1 MNRNLCL
8 AACFLPLNAENCS
21 WWLRLQDEL
30 AARDLDLVLLSTAP
44 AADSRLRTIIVPLW
58 LQGFAKAY
66 GATENHATLEAPLA
80 DALARRDRSW
90 LGQDSADLAEFK
102 TGVIACQEL
111 FRALFEELQPALVL
125 AWGNSL
131 AQSVILQQLAVQ
143 QGRPCWVIERGL
155 LPGTLMIEMAGQ
167 GGQTELNWS
176 FNLQNAWRN
185 SENTS
190 LFAAAQEICRSR
202 RSTKYA
208 QADHLAPEIFHQK
221 FNPER
226 KPLVALLLQHD
237 AASCLVPHD
246 FAGAKIHSP
255 VFNSS
260 ADAITQLATAAREAN
275 CKLIVKP
282 HPIDQTD
289 YSSCENPHVSV
300 VRDVNLHSLIGA
312 ADVVAAM
319 TSTAQFEALLHE
331 KPLLLLARSAL
342 ADKGVAYEVKSP
354 AQLRS
359 MLRAA
364 LNRDNSPQRH
374 LNAQRFINFLL
385 QNFSVSLS
393 DEVPTGATLADLA
406 KFLSQNAVAATPN
419 RSLED
424 RLTAVGDWL
433 LLWESRPKQARVN
446 SAGMNCNGAPPART
460 EIPNTM
466 NYQSHIG
473 QDAWVAECLNFKKN
487 GFFLDFGAFDG
498 KTISNTYALEK
509 DLGWKGIC
517 VEPNPRYYPQVCEC
531 RNVICVNV
539 ALWPRGREL
548 VRFVDAHGL
557 SAIESFKA
565 GDVNTGRRA
574 QATKAVIEVDTLN
587 PNELLERFN
596 APKLID
602 YLTLD
607 VEGAE
612 FDILSALDLNTYAI
626 ALMTIE
632 HNHDTPR
639 QQQIRDYLAQFG
651 YEVVQNRNDDFF
663 FHREHLKSL
672 TGRNIDPVAIF
683 HHIYATY
690 PIAETGKEK
699 SAPAPAGN
707 GKHPRSTASQ
717 LVLEALAKSP
727 DSLRAMGTTLR
738 QQGSWAEAGEIY
750 TTLTNKLPNDLEAW
764 RGRLECARK
773 LGHVVMA
780 DLILEEA
787 LERHPEWAAQLG
799 AKPATATATLVNN

>member
-1 MNRNLCL
+1 MNRNACL
-8 AACFLPLNAENCS
+8 AACFLPLNEENCS
-21 WWLRLQDEL
+21 WWLRLQEEL

-44 AADSRLRTIIVPLW
+44 AADERLRVIVVPLW

-66 GATENHATLEAPLA
+66 GATENYATIEAPLA

-90 LGQDSADLAEFK
+90 LGQDGADLAEFK
-102 TGVIACQEL
+102 TGVIACQEV

-131 AQSVILQQLAVQ
+131 AQSVVLQQLAAQ
-143 QGRPCWVIERGL
+143 QGRPCWVIERGM

-185 SENTS
+185 SEDIS
-190 LFAAAQEICRSR
+190 LFAAAQEICRRS

-208 QADHLAPEIFHQK
+208 QADFLVPEIFHEK

-246 FAGAKIHSP
+246 FTGAKIHSP
-255 VFNSS
+255 AFPSS
-260 ADAITQLATAAREAN
+260 TDAIAQLGAAAREAN

-289 YSSCENPHVSV
+289 YSTCENPSVSV

-354 AQLRS
+354 AQLRP

-364 LNRDNSPQRH
+364 LSRENFAERQV
-374 LNAQRFINFLL
+374 NAKRFVSFLL

-393 DEVPTGATLADLA
+393 DEIPTGSTLADLA
-406 KFLSQNAVAATPN
+406 KFLAQNAVAAAPA

-424 RLTAVGDWL
+424 RLTGIGDWL
-433 LLWESRPKQARVN
+433 LLWESRPKQVSKPGIN
-446 SAGMNCNGAPPART
+446 SPTPNQSAP
-460 EIPNTM
+460 ISHSM

-473 QDAWVAECLNFKKN
+473 QDAWVAECLNFKRT
-487 GFFLDFGAFDG
+487 GYFLDFGAFYG
-498 KTISNTYALEK
+498 KTISNTYSLEK

-539 ALWPRGREL
+539 ALWHTSRQQL
-548 VRFVDAHGL
+548 RFVDAHGL
-557 SAIESFKA
+557 SAIESFKS
-565 GDVNTGRRA
+565 GDINSDRRA
-574 QATKAVIEVDTLN
+574 QATKSVIEVDTLN
-587 PNELLERFN
+587 PNELLARFD

-612 FDILSALDLNTYAI
+612 FDILKELDLKTYRI

-663 FHREHLKSL
+663 FHREHLKAL

-683 HHIYATY
+683 HHIYATF

-699 SAPAPAGN
+699 PAPASN
-707 GKHPRSTASQ
+707 GKNPRQTASQ

-727 DSLRAMGTTLR
+727 DALRAMGTTLC
-738 QQGSWAEAGEIY
+738 QQGSWTEAGEIY
-750 TTLTNKLPNDLEAW
+750 TTLTSKLPDDLDAW
-764 RGRLECARK
+764 CGRLECARK
-773 LGHVVMA
+773 LGHIVMA

-787 LERHPEWAAQLG
+787 LERHPEWAPRLG
-799 AKPATATATLVNN
+799 AQPTTATATLVNN

>member
-1 MNRNLCL
+1 MNRNVCL
-8 AACFLPLNAENCS
+8 AACFLPLDEENCS

-30 AARDLDLVLLSTAP
+30 AARGLDLVLLSTAP
-44 AADSRLRTIIVPLW
+44 PADTRLHTILVPLW
-58 LQGFAKAY
+58 LKGFAEAY
-66 GATENHATLEAPLA
+66 GATECHATLEAPLA

-90 LGQDSADLAEFK
+90 LGLENTNLDEFK
-102 TGVIACQEL
+102 NGVIACQEL

-131 AQSVILQQLAVQ
+131 SQSVILQQLAAQ
-143 QGRPCWVIERGL
+143 QGRPCWVIERGM

-185 SENTS
+185 AADVSR
-190 LFAAAQEICRSR
+190 FAAAQEICRNQR
-202 RSTKYA
+202 ATKYA
-208 QADHLAPEIFHQK
+208 QADYLAPEVFHQK

-237 AASCLVPHD
+237 AASCLVPPD

-255 VFNSS
+255 AFASS
-260 ADAITQLATAAREAN
+260 ADAIAQLAAAAREAN

-282 HPIDQTD
+282 HPIDQAD
-289 YSSCENPHVSV
+289 YSQCENASVAV
-300 VRDVNLHSLIGA
+300 VRDVNLHSLLSA

-354 AQLRS
+354 AQLCP

-364 LNRDNSPQRH
+364 LNRDNFPQRH
-374 LNAQRFINFLL
+374 LNAQRFVSFLL

-393 DEVPTGATLADLA
+393 DAVPAGATLAELA
-406 KFLSQNAVAATPN
+406 GFLSQNAVATPPN
-419 RSLED
+419 RPLDD
-424 RLTAVGDWL
+424 RLTAFGDWL
-433 LLWESRPKQARVN
+433 MLWESRPKQA
-446 SAGMNCNGAPPART
+446 AART
-460 EIPNTM
+460 ESPRAHTLTPMKNSM

-473 QDAWVAECLNFKKN
+473 QDAWVAECLNFKRT
-487 GFFLDFGAFDG
+487 GYFLDFGAFDG

-539 ALWPRGREL
+539 ALWRTSREQL
-548 VRFVDAHGL
+548 RFVDAHGL
-557 SAIESFKA
+557 SAIESFKS
-565 GDVNTGRRA
+565 GDINSDRRA
-574 QATKAVIEVDTLN
+574 QATKSVIEVDTLN

-612 FDILSALDLNTYAI
+612 FDILSALDLKTYHI

-663 FHREHLKSL
+663 FHRDHLKAL
-672 TGRNIDPVAIF
+672 TGRNVDPVAIF

-699 SAPAPAGN
+699 PAAPAGN
-707 GKHPRSTASQ
+707 GKNPRATASQ
-717 LVLEALAKSP
+717 NVLDALAKSP
-727 DSLRAMGTTLR
+727 DALRAMATTLCA
-738 QQGSWAEAGEIY
+738 QGSWTEAGEIY
-750 TTLTNKLPNDLEAW
+750 TTLSNKLPDDLAAW

-773 LGHVVMA
+773 LGHIVMA
-780 DLILEEA
+780 DLITEEA

>member
-1 MNRNLCL
+1 MNRNVCL
-8 AACFLPLNAENCS
+8 AACFLPLNEENCS

-30 AARDLDLVLLSTAP
+30 AARGLDLVLLSTAP
-44 AADSRLRTIIVPLW
+44 PADTRLHTILAPLW
-58 LQGFAKAY
+58 LKGFAEAY
-66 GATENHATLEAPLA
+66 GATECQATLEAPLA

-90 LGQDSADLAEFK
+90 LGQDSADLDEFK
-102 TGVIACQEL
+102 TGVIACQEV
-111 FRALFEELQPALVL
+111 FRSLFEELQPALVL

-131 AQSVILQQLAVQ
+131 AQSVILQQLAAQ

-185 SENTS
+185 SEDIS

-208 QADHLAPEIFHQK
+208 QADYLTPELFHQK
-221 FNPER
+221 FNPVR
-226 KPLVALLLQHD
+226 KPLIALLLQHD

-255 VFNSS
+255 VFASS
-260 ADAITQLATAAREAN
+260 LEAITQLAAAATEAN
-275 CKLIVKP
+275 CRLIVKP

-289 YSSCENPHVSV
+289 YSKCESAFVSI
-300 VRDVNLHSLIGA
+300 VRDVNLHSLIVA

-342 ADKGVAYEVKSP
+342 ADKDVAYEVKAPS
-354 AQLRS
+354 QLRP

-364 LNRDNSPQRH
+364 LNRDNFPLRH
-374 LNAQRFINFLL
+374 LNAQRFVTFLL
-385 QNFSVSLS
+385 QNFSVSLA
-393 DEVPTGATLADLA
+393 DEVPTGSTLADLA
-406 KFLSQNAVAATPN
+406 RFLSQNAVAAAPS

-424 RLTAVGDWL
+424 SLTAFGDWL
-433 LLWESRPKQARVN
+433 MLWESRPKSAVAKTEAPRTNAQAPKLN
-446 SAGMNCNGAPPART
+446 S
-460 EIPNTM
+460 M

-473 QDAWVAECLNFKKN
+473 QDAWVAECLNFKRT
-487 GFFLDFGAFDG
+487 GYFLDFGAFDG

-539 ALWPRGREL
+539 ALWQTSRQQL
-548 VRFVDAHGL
+548 RFVDAHGL
-557 SAIESFKA
+557 SAIESFKS
-565 GDVNTGRRA
+565 GDINSDRRA
-574 QATKAVIEVDTLN
+574 KATTSVIEVDTLN
-587 PNELLERFN
+587 PNELLERFS

-612 FDILSALDLNTYAI
+612 FDILSALDLNKYAI

-663 FHREHLKSL
+663 FHRDHLKAL

-683 HHIYATY
+683 QHIYTTY

-699 SAPAPAGN
+699 PAPAAANN
-707 GKHPRSTASQ
+707 GKNPRNTASQ
-717 LVLEALAKSP
+717 NVLDALAKSP
-727 DSLRAMGTTLR
+727 DALRTMCSTLSE
-738 QQGSWAEAGEIY
+738 QGSWAEAGEIY
-750 TTLTNKLPNDLEAW
+750 TTLTNKLPDDFDAW
-764 RGRLECARK
+764 HGRLECARK
-773 LGHVVMA
+773 LGHIVMA

-787 LERHPEWAAQLG
+787 LERHPEWAPKLG
-799 AKPATATATLVNN
+799 AQPATATATLVNN